1 MLSSRSDKSGEQEW
15 GAWRP
20 GRLRKNVSIN
30 PEFIVGKSVCSET
43 IFTCDMQNSVS
54 YVMLFKEEE
63 AAEQA
68 SKIVIIGG
76 VGFEAVDNRRAELS
90 E

>member
-1 MLSSRSDKSGEQEW
+1 M
-15 GAWRP
+15 
-20 GRLRKNVSIN
+20 
-30 PEFIVGKSVCSET
+30 GKSVCSEI

-54 YVMLFKEEE
+54 YVMLCKEEE

-76 VGFEAVDNRRAELS
+76 VGFEAVDNRRAEFS